1 MAPQVNGEAPS
12 SAFLSVRSKSYLP
25 PNFYRQ
31 RLIAYLQHLFSYP
44 VISDSISTFKSNH
57 YGAKATELTTTT
69 YTKISSPILPYLSKP
84 YQYVSPYVAKADSL
98 ADSSLSTL
106 DSKFPVVKKPTGE
119 LYDEGKAIV
128 FYPLK
133 VGNEGKEYVLSVF
146 GGEKK
151 KVGGE
156 GVVTW
161 AKAGIATGLVVSSDA
176 LGWLSAFLSKKK
188 KEAKEV
194 VNEKS
199 SSA

>member
-1 MAPQVNGEAPS
+1 MPHSEETSTTKMAPQINGEAPS
-12 SAFLSVRSKSYLP
+12 SAFLS
-25 PNFYRQ
+25 
-31 RLIAYLQHLFSYP
+31 HLFSYP
-44 VISDSISTFKSNH
+44 VISDSISTFKSNP
-57 YGAKATELTTTT
+57 YGAKATELTTNT

-119 LYDEGKAIV
+119 LYDDGKAIV

-133 VGNEGKEYVLSVF
+133 VGNEGKDYVLGVF

-161 AKAGIATGLVVSSDA
+161 AKAGIATGLIVSSDA

-188 KEAKEV
+188 TEAKEI
-194 VNEKS
+194 VNEKT